1 MARIDVPFIIE
12 KLKISQPTREKLVA
26 GGKNYFYAT
35 FTVSDVWDDVTGLKA
50 EFVREGVEPKLI
62 ELSKTESGYECK
74 IPWEVM
80 ADKGAFQVG
89 IFGGDR
95 LLTNLEYVIVLKG
108 CIGEGGIPYAPT
120 EDWFRRVDRK
130 VSELDTGKA
139 DKVDTYTKREVDH
152 VVEGEINTALG
163 EYLTETEVKDYID
176 EQTDIIRT
184 DVEGLQNR
192 INEEAH
198 FRGYVSTNAK
208 IEALS
213 ATPNDFAYSA
223 ESGTKWVYDAESG
236 WQDTGTP
243 VPDQLTP
250 ASDSTPLIN
259 GVASAG
265 QSNEYA
271 RGDHRHP
278 TDTTRVS
285 VEEFNSFK
293 SDLGSALDR
302 IISIQNELIGG

>member
-1 MARIDVPFIIE
+1 MEKLPRIDVPFVIE
-12 KLKISQPTREKLVA
+12 KQRITQPTREKLVA

-35 FTVSDVWDDVTGLKA
+35 FTICELWEDVAGLKA
-50 EFVREGVEPKLI
+50 VFVRDTISKLMP
-62 ELSKTESGYECK
+62 LSETESGYECV

-80 ADKGAFQVG
+80 TNKGAFQVG

-95 LLTNLEYVIVLKG
+95 LLTNMEYVVVTEG
-108 CIGEGGIPYAPT
+108 CCTNGEKPTAPT
-120 EDWFRRVDRK
+120 EDWFVHVENDLAEMRESVDSISTMQEQVDSAIDAVEIMK
-130 VSELDTGKA
+130 TDLDG
-139 DKVDTYTKREVDH
+139 
-152 VVEGEINTALG
+152 I
-163 EYLTETEVKDYID
+163 
-176 EQTDIIRT
+176 Q
-184 DVEGLQNR
+184 QQ

-208 IEALS
+208 IEAIS

-223 ESGTKWVYDAESG
+223 ESGTKWVYDVDNG

-250 ASDSTPLIN
+250 ASDATPLIN

-265 QSNEYA
+265 QATEYA

-278 TDTTRVS
+278 TDTTRMGVD
-285 VEEFNSFK
+285 EFNAYK
-293 SDLGSALDR
+293 SDLNNALDR
-302 IISIQNELIGG
+302 IIAIQNELIGG